1 MLLICV
7 SLLQPSTAAP
17 IHIPVCVRSVRCR
30 PVQTLPTLKS
40 SELCQHCAWSCSQRP
55 TSRRGS
61 RPRSWDSW
69 LGPLSRKDSRTGR
82 PKCPAITDSEVL
94 KPRHICS
101 SIRKSRGM
109 APNHKSPTPVF
120 RYLQDSLRCH
130 AQIRDHRRVSRR
142 RQDPASVPAGFPPWT
157 S

>member
-1 MLLICV
+1 M
-7 SLLQPSTAAP
+7 
-17 IHIPVCVRSVRCR
+17 
-30 PVQTLPTLKS
+30 QTLPTLKS

-109 APNHKSPTPVF
+109 APNHRAPLPFSDICRTHCAVTHKSETTEESQGAGRIQQVCKLGSLLGRHDGF
-120 RYLQDSLRCH
+120 RLGPSSG
-130 AQIRDHRRVSRR
+130 RVCGLGI
-142 RQDPASVPAGFPPWT
+142 GFGSKVSGSYKP
-157 S
+157 